1 MSFWRRPSERLR
13 RFGFAS
19 HCGPHSLPCPRT
31 ARTGRASRRHLQSIC
46 CKSQR
51 GGQNRSRRAERS
63 RRRDRRD
70 SSYSVSRNLGTP
82 SELMTREKRES
93 GPQPSGYP
101 HSRTENPRKIA
112 NRKAT
117 INRRH
122 PAVLTGSSR
131 ADAMPAFPMNGK
143 ARNPRE
149 VNKKPPKGG
158 SSLASSVEPKLG
170 QAERAGVLAAVGH
183 EAHPHEAEEHH
194 RPS

>member
-19 HCGPHSLPCPRT
+19 HCEPHSLPCPRT

-51 GGQNRSRRAERS
+51 RGQNRSRRPERS

-70 SSYSVSRNLGTP
+70 SSHSISRNLGTP
-82 SELMTREKRES
+82 SDLMTREKRES
-93 GPQPSGYP
+93 GPQPFGYP
-101 HSRTENPRKIA
+101 HSRAENTRKIA

-122 PAVLTGSSR
+122 PGCSP
-131 ADAMPAFPMNGK
+131 DAY
-143 ARNPRE
+143 
-149 VNKKPPKGG
+149 
-158 SSLASSVEPKLG
+158 SLAALAPDPGITFALKLG
-170 QAERAGVLAAVGH
+170 NGAIVCYPQHQSAETAVGQTVLWFGLGVGPGAAGRV
-183 EAHPHEAEEHH
+183 EKLQSE
-194 RPS
+194 